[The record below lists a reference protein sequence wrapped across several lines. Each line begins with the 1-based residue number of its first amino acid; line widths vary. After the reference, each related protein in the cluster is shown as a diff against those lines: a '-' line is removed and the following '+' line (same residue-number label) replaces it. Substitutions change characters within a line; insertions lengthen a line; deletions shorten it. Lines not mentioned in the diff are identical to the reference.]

1 MTIAHLS
8 LVLVAYVAAIFL
20 ENPQKIRSFST
31 FTLNLSENEIDKIKE
46 ILAA

>member
-8 LVLVAYVAAIFL
+8 LVLVAYVAAIFM

-31 FTLNLSENEIDKIKE
+31 FTFNLSENEIDKIKE